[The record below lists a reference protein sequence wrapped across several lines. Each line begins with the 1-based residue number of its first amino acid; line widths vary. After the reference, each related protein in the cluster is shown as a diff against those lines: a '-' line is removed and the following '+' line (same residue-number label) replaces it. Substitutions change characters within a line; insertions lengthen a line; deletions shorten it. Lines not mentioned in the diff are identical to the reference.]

1 MLPFVV
7 SGIAL
12 GSLYALSGTG
22 LVVLYR
28 ASGTLNLAQG
38 AFGAIGILIAW
49 ELQAL
54 HKVPLGIALV
64 IGLLVAPLLS
74 TLWGALAGPALS
86 RHDAVVRATATLGPA
101 LVLLGLCNWHWN
113 DKARTLRLPTDS
125 PHFTLDGVRVSVT
138 EMLAL
143 GLAVLVTVAATFLL
157 RVTKTGTAMRALAD
171 DRELSSLLG
180 VRVRRV
186 DTLAWFISGILAGV
200 SSILLASLT
209 VLTANN
215 LTFLVIPAI
224 AAALVGRLV
233 SLWWTLAGGIVT
245 GVLQSVVTPVAAL
258 SPYAS
263 TAPFVVAIA
272 VTLWLARRVSYTTR
286 AGA

>member
-1 MLPFVV
+1 MLPFVI

-28 ASGTLNLAQG
+28 ASGTMNLAQG

-64 IGLLVAPLLS
+64 VGLLVAPLLS
-74 TLWGALAGPALS
+74 TLWGALAGPLLS

-125 PHFTLDGVRVSVT
+125 PHFTLSGVRVSVT

-143 GLAVLVTVAATFLL
+143 GLAVLVTVGATFLL

-224 AAALVGRLV
+224 SAALVGRLV

-286 AGA
+286 AAA